1 MTLGHTPGL
10 DQSTSKS
17 HNLPSYH
24 LFSLILIS
32 FFLAKQKFE
41 RVLNII
47 KDLDYSDKISLF
59 EIRQSLHQHKGGFGS
74 VYRVQ
79 VGERDLAVKL
89 ITLGCQLTDPIDNG
103 YVCGFPFILFI
114 SAFLVYFFILIQKMG
129 STRIKQDYAYR
140 TKRDLKVIV

>member
-1 MTLGHTPGL
+1 MLQLIFMTSGSTRCL
-10 DQSTSKS
+10 DQSTSK
-17 HNLPSYH
+17 NM
-24 LFSLILIS
+24 LFSLLS
-32 FFLAKQKFE
+32 FFGLVLIGFFSAKNKFE
-41 RVLNII
+41 KALNII
-47 KDLDYSDKISLF
+47 KDLDYSDKISLI

-129 STRIKQDYAYR
+129 STRIK
-140 TKRDLKVIV
+140 